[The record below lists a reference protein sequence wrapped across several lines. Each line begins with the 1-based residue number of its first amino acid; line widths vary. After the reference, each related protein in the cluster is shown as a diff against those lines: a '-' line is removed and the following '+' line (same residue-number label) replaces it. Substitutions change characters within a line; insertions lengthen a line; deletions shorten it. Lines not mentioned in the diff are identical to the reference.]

1 MTTVPVPLEQVL
13 APLKDFQRR
22 TVDYA
27 FRRMYLDSPAAPRFL
42 VADEVGLGKTMV
54 ARGII
59 ARTVEHLASR
69 SRQIR
74 VVYICSNAAIA
85 QQNVRRLNVFGNAQ
99 VVLATRLTMLPVQ
112 LRQMQGSG
120 VTFVSFTPG
129 TTFELKSR
137 GGTADERAVLMRMLA
152 GVLPARQDALAN
164 LLQGGAQESG
174 WRFARDRQSR
184 EAIPPGLLEAF
195 ERRVRAEPGMLARLE
210 NACERFR
217 VEKPRWPR
225 SDVALRQSLTGDL
238 RRLLAHVCVAALEP
252 DLVILDEFQRY
263 RELLDGISP
272 AASLARAL
280 LGYRAPDGREARTL
294 LLSATPYRMPAS
306 DLGVD
311 NHYDD
316 FIRTMSFLM
325 DNEGEVAALKG
336 ELRSF
341 RRALYGVGDESAEEL
356 PRARN
361 QVQRRLLS
369 VMVRTER
376 AGGGTEDMLRDRPI
390 LAPLQPGD
398 LRQAEFTDQVA
409 REVGA
414 GDVVEYWKSA
424 PYLLNMMKSY
434 DLAQRL
440 RKVRKRPGRTLRT
453 LLGRGRAHLLRRE
466 QFGAYRRVVPAN
478 PRLRVLLRDTVEAG
492 QWRHLWI
499 PPSLP
504 YLRPAGAYAGG
515 GPPTKALV
523 FSAWHVVPDAI
534 AALCSYE
541 AERRMMARAAGE
553 GERANRKRS
562 APLRFGIVATD
573 GRPTAMSALCLLYPC
588 ATLARVVDP
597 LRMAVEASGPVRGT
611 AARREAHRT
620 IESSLRA
627 TGVWPGPVRKGAPDP
642 SWYWAALGLLDSRHT
657 PGAVPWSR
665 NRWARVGLG
674 HDAEQSGHFGPHV
687 THFNQSFSKQL
698 SLGRP
703 PEDLLDVLAEIALG
717 SPAVCALRALARH
730 SPGVPLDHSALLDEA
745 ARVAGGFRSLFSLP
759 EAASLLRGEGGDE
772 AYWRLVL
779 RYCVEGNLQAVLD
792 EYAHTLRESLDP
804 AAAPEEERVRGIARE
819 VASAVHP
826 RVSTVRVEE
835 VGSAPKKGGRRRE
848 SGFTIRC
855 RFAMRLGD
863 ARSDEEAALRRVGS
877 VAGAFN
883 SPFRPFI
890 LATTSIGQEGLD
902 FHPYCHVVYHWNL
915 PSSPVDLEQ
924 REGRVHRYKGH
935 AVRRNVAVRVG
946 LRALKPR
953 CGPRDDPWMHLF
965 DQVVSEGGAGAGD
978 LFPFWTFTGGP
989 ARVER
994 RVPMLPLSREWAQL
1008 GRLKERLALYR
1019 LVFGQPHQE
1028 DLLAHLQRHVS
1039 GKVDAAELRQW
1050 HITLAPPAAPDV
1062 PPFSATAAEGSR

>member
-1 MTTVPVPLEQVL
+1 MAVPVLLEQVL

-59 ARTVEHLASR
+59 ARVVEHLASR
-69 SRQIR
+69 RRQIR
-74 VVYICSNAAIA
+74 VVYVCSNAAIA
-85 QQNVRRLNVFGNAQ
+85 QQNVRRLNVFGSVQ
-99 VVLATRLTMLPVQ
+99 VALATRLTMLPVQ
-112 LRQMQGSG
+112 LRQMRRSG

-129 TTFELKSR
+129 TTFDLKSR
-137 GGTADERAVLMRMLA
+137 GGTADERAVLLRMLA
-152 GVLPARQDALAN
+152 SVLPARQDALAN
-164 LLQGGAQESG
+164 LLQGGARSHG
-174 WRFARDRQSR
+174 WWQARDRQSR
-184 EAIPPGLLEAF
+184 EAIPSELVEEFA
-195 ERRVRAEPGMLARLE
+195 RRVRAESGMLARLE
-210 NACERFR
+210 DACERFR

-263 RELLDGISP
+263 RELLDGSSP

-294 LLSATPYRMPAS
+294 LLSATPYRMSAS
-306 DLGVD
+306 DSGAD

-325 DNEGEVAALKG
+325 GDEGGVATLKA
-336 ELRSF
+336 ELQSF
-341 RRALYGVGDESAEEL
+341 RTALYGVGYEGPEEL
-356 PRARN
+356 ARARD

-376 AGGGTEDMLRDRPI
+376 VGGGTEDMLRDCPI
-390 LAPLQPGD
+390 PAPLQPGD
-398 LRQAEFTDQVA
+398 LRQAEFTDRVA
-409 REVGA
+409 REVEA

-424 PYLLNMMKSY
+424 PYLLNLMKSY
-434 DLAQRL
+434 DLARRL
-440 RKVRKRPGRTLRT
+440 RQARKRPSRMLGTLLRRGRT
-453 LLGRGRAHLLRRE
+453 HLLRRE
-466 QFGAYRRVVPAN
+466 QFGAYRRVDPAN
-478 PRLRVLLRDTVEAG
+478 PRLRALLRNTVEAN

-504 YLRPAGAYAGG
+504 YLRPAGAYAGD
-515 GPPTKALV
+515 GPATKALV

-541 AERRMMARAAGE
+541 AERRMMAHTADE

-562 APLRFGIVATD
+562 APMRFGVALD
-573 GRPTAMSALCLLYPC
+573 RRPTALSALCLLYPC
-588 ATLARVVDP
+588 ATLARAVDP
-597 LRMAVEASGPVRGT
+597 LRMAVEAGGPVRGT
-611 AARREAHRT
+611 AARREAHRA
-620 IESSLRA
+620 IEPLLRA
-627 TGVWPGPVRKGAPDP
+627 TGVWPGRVRKGIPDP
-642 SWYWAALGLLDSRHT
+642 SWYWAALGLLDAHHA
-657 PGAVPWSR
+657 PGVAPWSR
-665 NRWARVGLG
+665 NRWVGVGLG
-674 HDAEQSGHFGPHV
+674 HDAGGSSHFGPHV
-687 THFNQSFSKQL
+687 EHFNRVVSKPL

-703 PEDLLDVLAEIALG
+703 PEDLLNVLADIALG

-730 SPGVPLDHSALLDEA
+730 APEAPLDLPPLLDEA

-759 EAASLLRGEGGDE
+759 ESAALLRGEGGDKT
-772 AYWRLVL
+772 YWRLVL
-779 RYCVEGNLQAVLD
+779 RYSVQGNLQAVLD
-792 EYAHTLRESLDP
+792 EYAHILRESLDL

-819 VASAVHP
+819 VASAVLP

-835 VGSAPKKGGRRRE
+835 VGSAPGKRGRRRE
-848 SGFTIRC
+848 RGFTVRC

-902 FHPYCHVVYHWNL
+902 FHPYCHIVYHWNL

-935 AVRRNVAVRVG
+935 AVRRNVAARIG
-946 LRALKPR
+946 LPALQPGWSPR
-953 CGPRDDPWMHLF
+953 HDPWRHLF
-965 DQVVSEGGAGAGD
+965 DHAAGERPSGAGD
-978 LFPFWTFTGGP
+978 LFPFWTYTGGP

-1008 GRLKERLALYR
+1008 ARLKERLALYR
-1019 LVFGQPHQE
+1019 LVFGQPRQE
-1028 DLLAHLQRHVS
+1028 DLLAHLQRHAA
-1039 GKVDAAELRQW
+1039 GRVDAAELRTWQ
-1050 HITLAPPAAPDV
+1050 ISLAPPAAAAA
-1062 PPFSATAAEGSR
+1062 PPSSTIAAQLSL